1 MESGTPPVLTS
12 ALRKTMERYLLIID
26 RVNECVLNLLG
37 ILLAIMSLAI
47 VFQVISRFIFKFPI
61 PWSEELARYLMVF
74 CIFLGAGYA
83 VRRGKL
89 IGIEYV
95 QQLLNTKG
103 RVVVILFVH
112 LSIVF
117 FLIFVISI
125 SKDMLLT
132 VKNQASPAMQISMII
147 PYGAIPAGAVL
158 GVLNSLAF
166 IFDRVILTDGKE

>member
-1 MESGTPPVLTS
+1 M
-12 ALRKTMERYLLIID
+12 KRYLFIID
-26 RVNECVLNLLG
+26 RVNQVVLNLLG
-37 ILLAIMSLAI
+37 VLLAVMSLAI

-61 PWSEELARYLMVF
+61 PWSEELARYLMAF

-89 IGIEYV
+89 IAIEYV
-95 QQLLNTKG
+95 QQLLKTNG
-103 RVVVILFVH
+103 RKIFMILVH

-117 FLIFVISI
+117 FLIFVVLI

-132 VKNQASPAMQISMII
+132 VKRQVSPAMQISMII

-158 GVLNSLAF
+158 GVLNSIAV
-166 IFDRVILTDGKE
+166 IFDKIILAESRE